1 MKTKQ
6 AIRISLNLFKKK
18 KSLSKTWES
27 THSIANLGRKSKP
40 IPCSLKHSC
49 ALLFNPAKI
58 AET

>member
-6 AIRISLNLFKKK
+6 AIRILLNLFKKK
-18 KSLSKTWES
+18 NLSKTWES
-27 THSIANLGRKSKP
+27 THSIASLGRKSKP